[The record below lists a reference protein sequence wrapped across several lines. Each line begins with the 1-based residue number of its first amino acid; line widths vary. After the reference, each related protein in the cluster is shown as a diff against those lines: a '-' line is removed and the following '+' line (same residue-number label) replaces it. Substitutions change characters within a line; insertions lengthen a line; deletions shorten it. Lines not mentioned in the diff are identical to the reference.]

1 LTLPPQGNFFK
12 RKNFSLI
19 SAMEKYLFIKEIVII
34 LSVAIPIIF
43 LFKKLKMPSIIGFL
57 IAGVVIGPYGLKLIS
72 SSEQIEM
79 MAEIGVILLMFTI
92 GLEFSL
98 GKLVKM
104 KKLFIYAG
112 TTQVGSTVLAVT
124 FLFSIMGISLPQAIF
139 FGMLIS
145 LSSTAIVL
153 KILVDNNELD
163 APQGKISVAIL
174 IFQDLIIVPMMIMLP
189 ILGAKEQ
196 LSILEI
202 IWKFF
207 FAFGAISGIL
217 FLARFFIPKILF
229 QIANLRIREVFTIG
243 ILLLILGTA
252 YLTESIGL
260 SFSIGAFI
268 AGIILAESDFNYEI
282 IAEILPFKDA
292 FNSLFFIS
300 IGLLLNIS
308 FLLSYPVQLFGLVLG
323 IIIIKSFIIMVV
335 VLWLKFPSRIAVIT
349 GVSLAQIGEFS
360 FVLAQSGAK
369 FGLISGEYFN
379 AFLAASI
386 FTMIL
391 TPILISATPV
401 LLSKLHFKGKETEVA
416 PGKLKMKNHVIIVG
430 FGLNGKNL
438 AKVLKETGIP
448 YVIIELNPET
458 VSLYKERGEN
468 ILYGD
473 VTKREIM
480 SAANIIE
487 ANIIVFA
494 ISAPESTKM
503 ALRLAKQMNSKIF
516 AIVRTRYIGEID
528 ELIKSEADE
537 VIPEEFE
544 TSLQIFNKVLVKY
557 HIPLNVIMKQVAIL
571 RGESYQF
578 LRKEKEEKHPLNHI
592 EEILAE
598 GLTEIFYVDKNNAV
612 VGKSLKE
619 IDLRAKVDVTIIAIV
634 RAGNTITTPSGS
646 IRLAA
651 CDTLVLTGTHA
662 AVDRAISLL
671 SDYSE
676 EV

>member
-1 LTLPPQGNFFK
+1 
-12 RKNFSLI
+12 
-19 SAMEKYLFIKEIVII
+19 MEKYLFIKEIVII

-43 LFKKLKMPSIIGFL
+43 IFKKLKMPSIIGFL

-98 GKLVKM
+98 GKLMKM
-104 KKLFIYAG
+104 KKLLLFAG
-112 TTQVGSTVLAVT
+112 TAQVGSTVIAVAV
-124 FLFSIMGISLPQAIF
+124 LFSIMGVSLPQAIF

-153 KILVDNNELD
+153 KILVDKNELD

-202 IWKFF
+202 IWKLL
-207 FAFGAISGIL
+207 FAFGAVSVIL

-268 AGIILAESDFNYEI
+268 AGIILAESDFNHEI

-308 FLLSYPVQLFGLVLG
+308 FLLAFPVQLIGLILG
-323 IIIIKSFIIMVV
+323 IILIKSSIIFAV

-369 FGLISGEYFN
+369 FGLIRGEYFN

-391 TPILISATPV
+391 TPILISAVPV
-401 LLSKLHFKGKETEVA
+401 VLSKLHFKGKESEVV
-416 PGKLKMKNHVIIVG
+416 PGKLKIKNHVVIVG
-430 FGLNGKNL
+430 FGLNGRNL

-458 VSLYKERGEN
+458 VVLYKARGEN

-480 SAANIIE
+480 TAANISE
-487 ANIIVFA
+487 ANVIVFA
-494 ISAPESTKM
+494 ISAPEATKV
-503 ALRLAKQMNSKIF
+503 ALRLAKQMNPKIF
-516 AIVRTRYIGEID
+516 AIVRTRYISEID

-557 HIPLNVIMKQVAIL
+557 HIPLNVIMKQVSIL

-578 LRKEKEEKHPLNHI
+578 LRKEKEEKHPLDHI

-598 GLTEIFYVDKNNAV
+598 GLTEVFYVNKDNSIA
-612 VGKSLKE
+612 GKSLKE

-646 IRLAA
+646 TRLAA

-671 SDYSE
+671 SNYSE

>member
-1 LTLPPQGNFFK
+1 MNIFLFLV
-12 RKNFSLI
+12 
-19 SAMEKYLFIKEIVII
+19 MEKYLFIKEIVII

-57 IAGVVIGPYGLKLIS
+57 IAGVVIGPYGLKLIA
-72 SSEQIEM
+72 SSEHIET

-98 GKLVKM
+98 GKLVRM
-104 KKLFIYAG
+104 KKLFLYAG
-112 TTQVGSTVLAVT
+112 TAQVGMTIIVVA
-124 FLFSIMGISLPQAIF
+124 FLFSIMGVSLPHAVF

-153 KILVDNNELD
+153 KILVDKNELD

-202 IWKFF
+202 IWKLL
-207 FAFGAISGIL
+207 FAFGAVSVIL
-217 FLARFFIPKILF
+217 LLARFFIPKILF

-252 YLTESIGL
+252 YLTETLGL

-268 AGIILAESDFNYEI
+268 AGIILAESDFNHEI

-308 FLLSYPVQLFGLVLG
+308 FLLSFPLQLIGLILG
-323 IIIIKSFIIMVV
+323 IIVIKSIIIFSV
-335 VLWLKFPSRIAVIT
+335 VLWVKFPPRIAVIT
-349 GVSLAQIGEFS
+349 GVGLAQIGEFS

-379 AFLAASI
+379 AFLTASI
-386 FTMIL
+386 FTMIC
-391 TPILISATPV
+391 TPILISSAHV
-401 LLSKLHFKGKETEVA
+401 VLSKIVFKGKEREVVS
-416 PGKLKMKNHVIIVG
+416 GNIKIKDHVVIVG

-448 YVIIELNPET
+448 YIIIELNPET
-458 VSLYKERGEN
+458 VVRFKERGEN
-468 ILYGD
+468 IFYGD
-473 VTKREIM
+473 VTKREILA
-480 SAANIIE
+480 AANIGE
-487 ANIIVFA
+487 AKVIVFA
-494 ISAPESTKM
+494 ISAPESTKIS
-503 ALRLAKQMNSKIF
+503 LRLAKQMNPKIF
-516 AIVRTRYIGEID
+516 AIVRTRYISEID
-528 ELIKSEADE
+528 ELKKFNADE

-557 HIPLNVIMKQVAIL
+557 HIPLNVIMKQVSIL

-578 LRKEKEEKHPLNHI
+578 LRKEKEEKHPLDHI

-598 GLTEIFYVDKNNAV
+598 GLTEIFYVDKGNII

-634 RAGNTITTPSGS
+634 RAGNTITNPSGS

-651 CDTLVLTGTHA
+651 SDRLVLTGNHA

-671 SDYSE
+671 TTYAD

>member
-1 LTLPPQGNFFK
+1 
-12 RKNFSLI
+12 
-19 SAMEKYLFIKEIVII
+19 MEKFLFIKQIVII

-72 SSEQIEM
+72 SSEQIET

-104 KKLFIYAG
+104 KKLFLYAG
-112 TTQVGSTVLAVT
+112 TAQVGITVITAA
-124 FLFSIMGISLPQAIF
+124 FLFSILGIRLPQAVF

-153 KILVDNNELD
+153 KILVDKNELD

-202 IWKFF
+202 IWKLL
-207 FAFGAISGIL
+207 FAFGAVSGIL

-268 AGIILAESDFNYEI
+268 AGIILAESDFNHEI

-308 FLLSYPVQLFGLVLG
+308 FLLSFPLQLIGLVVG
-323 IIIIKSFIIMVV
+323 IIIIKSIIIMVI

-369 FGLISGEYFN
+369 FGLIGGEYFN

-391 TPILISATPV
+391 TPILISSVPV
-401 LLSKLHFKGKETEVA
+401 IFSKIHFKGKEAESV
-416 PGKLKMKNHVIIVG
+416 PGKLKIKAHVVIVG

-458 VSLYKERGEN
+458 VALYKERGEN

-480 SAANIIE
+480 SAANISE

-494 ISAPESTKM
+494 ISAPESTKI
-503 ALRLAKQMNSKIF
+503 ALRLAKQMNPKIF
-516 AIVRTRYIGEID
+516 AIVRTRYISEID
-528 ELIKSEADE
+528 ELKKFAADE

-544 TSLQIFNKVLVKY
+544 TSLQIFNKVLAKY

-578 LRKEKEEKHPLNHI
+578 LRKENEERHPLDHI
-592 EEILAE
+592 EEILAQ
-598 GLTEIFYVDKNNAV
+598 GLTETFYVSKENSI

-634 RAGNTITTPSGS
+634 RGDKTITNPSGS
-646 IRLAA
+646 TTFLTS
-651 CDTLVLTGTHA
+651 DTLVLTGTHA
-662 AVDRAISLL
+662 AVDRAITLL
-671 SDYSE
+671 SNYS
-676 EV
+676 

>member
-1 LTLPPQGNFFK
+1 
-12 RKNFSLI
+12 
-19 SAMEKYLFIKEIVII
+19 MEKYLFIKEIVVI

-57 IAGVVIGPYGLKLIS
+57 IAGVIIGPYGLKLIS
-72 SSEQIEM
+72 SSEQIEI

-98 GKLVKM
+98 RELVKM
-104 KKLFIYAG
+104 KKLFLYAG
-112 TTQVGSTVLAVT
+112 TAQVGGTVIAVA
-124 FLFSIMGISLPQAIF
+124 FLFSIMGVSLQQAIF

-153 KILVDNNELD
+153 KILVDKNELD
-163 APQGKISVAIL
+163 APQGKIAVAIL

-189 ILGAKEQ
+189 ILGSKEQ

-202 IWKFF
+202 IWKLF
-207 FAFGAISGIL
+207 FAFGAVSIIL

-268 AGIILAESDFNYEI
+268 AGIILAESDFNHEI

-308 FLLSYPVQLFGLVLG
+308 FLLSFPVQLTGLVIG
-323 IIIIKSFIIMVV
+323 IIIIKSTIIIVIVM
-335 VLWLKFPSRIAVIT
+335 WLKFPSRIAVIT

-360 FVLAQSGAK
+360 FVLAKSGAK
-369 FGLISGEYFN
+369 SGLIDGEYFN

-401 LLSKLHFKGKETEVA
+401 LLSKLHFKEKETEIA
-416 PGKLKMKNHVIIVG
+416 LGKLKMKNHVIIVG

-438 AKVLKETGIP
+438 AKVLKETGIS

-458 VSLYKERGEN
+458 VALCKERGQN

-473 VTKREIM
+473 VTKREILA
-480 SAANIIE
+480 AANISE

-494 ISAPESTKM
+494 ISAPESTKI
-503 ALRLAKQMNSKIF
+503 ALRLAKQMNPKIF
-516 AIVRTRYIGEID
+516 AIVRTRYISEID
-528 ELIKSEADE
+528 ELKKFGADE

-557 HIPLNVIMKQVAIL
+557 HIPLNVIMKQVSIL

-578 LRKEKEEKHPLNHI
+578 LRKEKEEKHLLDHI
-592 EEILAE
+592 EEILAQ
-598 GLTEIFYVDKNNAV
+598 GLTETFYVSKENTI

-619 IDLRAKVDVTIIAIV
+619 IDLRAKVDVTIIAVV
-634 RAGNTITTPSGS
+634 RGGKTITNPSGS
-646 IRLAA
+646 ATLLAS
-651 CDTLVLTGTHA
+651 DTLVLTGTHA
-662 AVDRAISLL
+662 AVDRAISML
-671 SDYSE
+671 SNYF
-676 EV
+676 

>member
-1 LTLPPQGNFFK
+1 
-12 RKNFSLI
+12 
-19 SAMEKYLFIKEIVII
+19 MEKYLFIKEIVII

-98 GKLVKM
+98 GKLIKM
-104 KKLFIYAG
+104 KKLFLYAG
-112 TTQVGSTVLAVT
+112 TSQVGITIITVAV
-124 FLFSIMGISLPQAIF
+124 LFSIVGISLPQAIF

-153 KILVDNNELD
+153 KILVDKNELD
-163 APQGKISVAIL
+163 APQGKISIAIL

-202 IWKFF
+202 IWKLL
-207 FAFGAISGIL
+207 FAFGAISVIL

-243 ILLLILGTA
+243 ILLLVLGTA

-268 AGIILAESDFNYEI
+268 AGIILAESDFNHEI

-308 FLLSYPVQLFGLVLG
+308 FLLAFPVKLIGLVLG
-323 IIIIKSFIIMVV
+323 IIIIKSVIIFAV

-391 TPILISATPV
+391 TPILISAAPV
-401 LLSKLHFKGKETEVA
+401 LLSKLHFKGKETEA
-416 PGKLKMKNHVIIVG
+416 ALGKLKMKNHVVIVG
-430 FGLNGKNL
+430 FGLNGRNL

-458 VSLYKERGEN
+458 VVLYKEQGEN

-480 SAANIIE
+480 TAANISE
-487 ANIIVFA
+487 ANVIVFA
-494 ISAPESTKM
+494 ISAPESTKI
-503 ALRLAKQMNSKIF
+503 ALRLAKQMNPKIF
-516 AIVRTRYIGEID
+516 AIVRTRYISEID
-528 ELIKSEADE
+528 ELKKSDADE

-557 HIPLNVIMKQVAIL
+557 HIPLNVIMKQVSIL

-578 LRKEKEEKHPLNHI
+578 LRKEKEERHPLDHI

-598 GLTEIFYVDKNNAV
+598 GLTEIFYVNKDNV
-612 VGKSLKE
+612 IVGKSLKE

-634 RAGNTITTPSGS
+634 RAGNTIAAPSGS

-671 SDYSE
+671 SNYSE
-676 EV
+676 DV

>member
-1 LTLPPQGNFFK
+1 
-12 RKNFSLI
+12 
-19 SAMEKYLFIKEIVII
+19 MEKFLFIKQIVII

-43 LFKKLKMPSIIGFL
+43 IFKKLKMPSIIGFL

-72 SSEQIEM
+72 SSEQIET

-104 KKLFIYAG
+104 KKLFLYAG
-112 TTQVGSTVLAVT
+112 TAQVGITVIAVA
-124 FLFSIMGISLPQAIF
+124 FLFSILGVNLPQAIF

-153 KILVDNNELD
+153 KILVDKNELD
-163 APQGKISVAIL
+163 APQGKISIAIL

-202 IWKFF
+202 IWKLL
-207 FAFGAISGIL
+207 FAFGTVAVII

-268 AGIILAESDFNYEI
+268 AGIILAESDFNHEI

-308 FLLSYPVQLFGLVLG
+308 FLLAFPAQLIGLVLG
-323 IIIIKSFIIMVV
+323 IIIIKSIIIFAV

-391 TPILISATPV
+391 TPILISAMPV
-401 LLSKLHFKGKETEVA
+401 VLSKIHFKGKVSEVV
-416 PGKLKMKNHVIIVG
+416 PGKLKIKDHVVIVG

-458 VSLYKERGEN
+458 VVLYKEQGEN

-480 SAANIIE
+480 TAANISE
-487 ANIIVFA
+487 ANVIVFA
-494 ISAPESTKM
+494 ISAPESTKI
-503 ALRLAKQMNSKIF
+503 ALRLAKQMNPKIF
-516 AIVRTRYIGEID
+516 AIVRTRYISEID
-528 ELIKSEADE
+528 ELKKFAADE

-578 LRKEKEEKHPLNHI
+578 LRKEKEERHPLDHI
-592 EEILAE
+592 EEILAK
-598 GLTEIFYVDKNNAV
+598 GLTETFYVDKENAI

-634 RAGNTITTPSGS
+634 RAGETITNLSGNTLF
-646 IRLAA
+646 LAG
-651 CDTLVLTGTHA
+651 DTLVLTGTHA
-662 AVDRAISLL
+662 TVDRAIALL
-671 SDYSE
+671 SNYS
-676 EV
+676 

>member
-1 LTLPPQGNFFK
+1 
-12 RKNFSLI
+12 
-19 SAMEKYLFIKEIVII
+19 MEKFLFIKEIVII

-43 LFKKLKMPSIIGFL
+43 LFKKLKMSSIIGFL
-57 IAGVVIGPYGLKLIS
+57 IAGVVIGPYGLELIS
-72 SSEQIEM
+72 SSEQIET

-104 KKLFIYAG
+104 KKLLLYAG
-112 TTQVGSTVLAVT
+112 TAQVGITIVIVA
-124 FLFSIMGISLPQAIF
+124 FLFSILGFRLPQVLF

-153 KILVDNNELD
+153 KILVDKNELD
-163 APQGKISVAIL
+163 APQGKISVAVL
-174 IFQDLIIVPMMIMLP
+174 IFQDIIIVPMMIMLP

-202 IWKFF
+202 SCKLL
-207 FAFGAISGIL
+207 FAFGAVSVIL

-268 AGIILAESDFNYEI
+268 AGIILAESDFNHEI

-308 FLLSYPVQLFGLVLG
+308 FLLSFPMQLIGLVLG
-323 IIIIKSFIIMVV
+323 IIIIKSIIIMVI
-335 VLWLKFPSRIAVIT
+335 VLWLKFPLRIAVIT

-369 FGLISGEYFN
+369 FGLIGGEYFN

-391 TPILISATPV
+391 TPILISSVPV
-401 LLSKLHFKGKETEVA
+401 VFSKIRFKGKEAESI
-416 PGKLKMKNHVIIVG
+416 PGKLKIKAHVVIVG

-458 VSLYKERGEN
+458 VALYKEKGEN

-473 VTKREIM
+473 VTKREILA
-480 SAANIIE
+480 AANISE

-494 ISAPESTKM
+494 ISAPESTKI
-503 ALRLAKQMNSKIF
+503 ALRLAKQMNPKIF
-516 AIVRTRYIGEID
+516 AIVRTRYISEID
-528 ELIKSEADE
+528 ELKKFAADE

-557 HIPLNVIMKQVAIL
+557 HIPLNVIMRQVAIL

-578 LRKEKEEKHPLNHI
+578 LRKENEERHPLDHI
-592 EEILAE
+592 EEILAQ
-598 GLTEIFYVDKNNAV
+598 GLTETFYVSKENSI

-634 RAGNTITTPSGS
+634 RGGKTITNPSGCATL
-646 IRLAA
+646 LAS
-651 CDTLVLTGTHA
+651 DTLVLTGTHA
-662 AVDRAISLL
+662 AVDRGIILL
-671 SDYSE
+671 SNYF
-676 EV
+676 

>member
-1 LTLPPQGNFFK
+1 
-12 RKNFSLI
+12 
-19 SAMEKYLFIKEIVII
+19 MEKYLFIKELVII

-79 MAEIGVILLMFTI
+79 MAEIGIILLMFTI

-104 KKLFIYAG
+104 KKLFLYAG
-112 TTQVGSTVLAVT
+112 TAQVIITVITVT
-124 FLFSIMGISLPQAIF
+124 FLFSMLGINLPQAIF

-153 KILVDNNELD
+153 KILVDKNELD

-189 ILGAKEQ
+189 ILGAKEP
-196 LSILEI
+196 LSIYEI
-202 IWKFF
+202 VGDVF
-207 FAFGAISGIL
+207 FAFAAVAVIL

-268 AGIILAESDFNYEI
+268 AGIILAESDFNHEI
-282 IAEILPFKDA
+282 VAEILPFKDA

-308 FLLSYPVQLFGLVLG
+308 FLIALPLQLFGLIVG
-323 IIIIKSFIIMVV
+323 IILVKSAIIIVV
-335 VLWLKFPSRIAVIT
+335 VLWLKFPSRIAITT
-349 GVSLAQIGEFS
+349 GVGLAQIGEFS

-369 FGLISGEYFN
+369 FGLISGEYYN

-386 FTMIL
+386 FTMIF
-391 TPILISATPV
+391 TPFLISLVPV
-401 LLSKLHFKGKETEVA
+401 IFSKIHFKEKEVEIVPA
-416 PGKLKMKNHVIIVG
+416 KLKIKDHVVIVG
-430 FGLNGKNL
+430 FGSNGRNL

-448 YVIIELNPET
+448 YIIIELNPET
-458 VSLYKERGEN
+458 VAFYKGKGEN

-480 SAANIIE
+480 TAANVSG
-487 ANIIVFA
+487 ANVIVFA
-494 ISAPESTKM
+494 MSSPESTKI
-503 ALRLAKQMNSKIF
+503 ALRLAKQINPNIF
-516 AIVRTRYIGEID
+516 AIVRTRYISEID
-528 ELIKSEADE
+528 ELKKIAADE

-544 TSLQIFNKVLVKY
+544 TSLQIFHKVLVKY

-571 RGESYQF
+571 REESYQF
-578 LRKEKEEKHPLNHI
+578 LRKEGEERHPLDHI

-598 GLTEIFYVDKNNAV
+598 GLTETFYVSKENTI
-612 VGKSLKE
+612 VGKTIKE
-619 IDLRAKVDVTIIAIV
+619 IDLRAKVDVTIIVIV
-634 RAGNTITTPSGS
+634 RGGKTISNPSGNIS
-646 IRLAA
+646 FEAG
-651 CDTLVLTGTHA
+651 DTLVLTGTHA
-662 AVDRAISLL
+662 AVDKAQNLL
-671 SDYSE
+671 SAYLS
-676 EV
+676 

>member
-1 LTLPPQGNFFK
+1 
-12 RKNFSLI
+12 
-19 SAMEKYLFIKEIVII
+19 MVII

-43 LFKKLKMPSIIGFL
+43 IFKKLKMPSIIGFL

-72 SSEQIEM
+72 SSEQIET

-98 GKLVKM
+98 EKLVKM
-104 KKLFIYAG
+104 KKLFLYAG
-112 TTQVGSTVLAVT
+112 TAQVGITVIAVA
-124 FLFSIMGISLPQAIF
+124 FLFSTMGVSLPQAIF

-153 KILVDNNELD
+153 KILVDKNELD
-163 APQGKISVAIL
+163 SPQGKISAAIL

-202 IWKFF
+202 LGKLL
-207 FAFGAISGIL
+207 FAFGAVSIIL
-217 FLARFFIPKILF
+217 LLARFFIPKILF

-268 AGIILAESDFNYEI
+268 AGIILAESDFNHEI

-308 FLLSYPVQLFGLVLG
+308 FLLAFPAQLIGLVAG
-323 IIIIKSFIIMVV
+323 IVIIKSVIILAV

-369 FGLISGEYFN
+369 FGLISGDYFN

-391 TPILISATPV
+391 TPVLISTAPV
-401 LLSKLHFKGKETEVA
+401 VFSKFHFKEKNAVPSLE
-416 PGKLKMKNHVIIVG
+416 KIRMKNHVVIVG

-448 YVIIELNPET
+448 FVIIELNPET
-458 VSLYKERGEN
+458 VALYKGKGEN

-480 SAANIIE
+480 AAANISE
-487 ANIIVFA
+487 ANVIVFA
-494 ISAPESTKM
+494 ISAPESTKI
-503 ALRLAKQMNSKIF
+503 ALRLAKQMHPNIF
-516 AIVRTRYIGEID
+516 AIVRTRYISEID
-528 ELIKSEADE
+528 QLKKFGADE

-578 LRKEKEEKHPLNHI
+578 LRKEKEARHPFDHI

-598 GLTEIFYVDKNNAV
+598 GLTETFYVDKENSI

-619 IDLRAKVDVTIIAIV
+619 IDLRAKTDVTIIAIV
-634 RAGNTITTPSGS
+634 RSGKTLANPSGKTQIAIS
-646 IRLAA
+646 
-651 CDTLVLTGTHA
+651 DTLILTGIHA
-662 AVDRAISLL
+662 AVDRAVILL
-671 SDYSE
+671 SNYS
-676 EV
+676 